1 MLATASHGG
10 WRTQVRRAPGATA
23 PKSGC
28 LTEASGPRPVKTEAQ
43 ALKLAGAGA
52 LGAAVRRRYRRG
64 EGRCQLFSG
73 DPGSRCYIVQSI
85 PGKGAGAVATRPL
98 TAGELLAEEE
108 PLLQWSGEDQDQLQQ
123 LFDALPLHKQSAMMD
138 LQDSYAHNDAKKTL
152 LGVVCTNSFTF
163 QNEEDERCLYLEISR
178 FNHSCRPN
186 CEGSWDDRLGLLQ
199 VYACEDIPSG
209 DELCL
214 FYTDVRKPRQLRQEK
229 LQTLGFTCACPVCR
243 AADPAS
249 DKRRERLWQLVE
261 EIPSCEDP
269 EQALGLIRESFELSD
284 AEGLN
289 ISCFREVAAYQ
300 AYTSCLSMGCTEEA
314 GKWIQRAYE
323 FSLKGHGPYHAT
335 TKIVSRH
342 ASRYRS

>member
-1 MLATASHGG
+1 
-10 WRTQVRRAPGATA
+10 
-23 PKSGC
+23 
-28 LTEASGPRPVKTEAQ
+28 
-43 ALKLAGAGA
+43 LAGAGA

-108 PLLQWSGEDQDQLQQ
+108 PLLQWSGEDQDQVQQ